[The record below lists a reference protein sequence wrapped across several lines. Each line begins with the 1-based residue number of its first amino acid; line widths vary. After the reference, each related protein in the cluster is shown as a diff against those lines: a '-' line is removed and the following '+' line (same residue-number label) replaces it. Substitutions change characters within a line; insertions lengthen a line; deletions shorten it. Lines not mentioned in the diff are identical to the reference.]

1 VLADLDGD
9 DDLDAF
15 VGIGYGKNFEYGY
28 VQYFENTGTP
38 TDSGFLAPGDRLDLV
53 DVDGDGDLDALVSH
67 FAVPSGRG
75 GPPMVGELEIGSKS
89 SGSADEHY
97 LSIWYFENIGTVQ
110 EPSWQLR
117 TGLDNPFCT
126 FNDTYTTI
134 AGGFIL
140 AGLAPTVGHLDD
152 DGLLD
157 AFIGTPNGKIQ
168 ALEDDGTGQL
178 MPWDSHPLDGV
189 DFGYDSHPHL
199 VDANGDGEL
208 DLLVGYTE
216 YDDIS
221 GNYYSRVAF
230 FFNPTGPAGL
240 GTTPDMVLDFGDE
253 IYLPAP
259 VMADLD
265 GDGDLDLLVGGATY
279 EFLSQTLFLENTGTL
294 MAPAFDVG
302 SAEQVQ
308 VLIDPPNAPAVG
320 DVNGDGFPD
329 LLIGNRTGTEFF
341 LTEMAILEV
350 TKEVTGGDMAP
361 GGTVQY
367 TIVITNVGTGTQ
379 PDDPANPELT
389 DTLPPELTLV
399 SAMVTSGPG
408 GVTTSGNTL
417 RYDGEIP
424 AGESVTI
431 LVEATIP
438 IASAGTTVENQA
450 VAFFDMDGDGENDTE
465 EPSDDPTTAAVDD
478 PTLFMIGGNDL
489 GPPEIPT
496 LSQWGAMLFAGLLS
510 LLGLFGLRRLG
521 G

>member
-1 VLADLDGD
+1 
-9 DDLDAF
+9 
-15 VGIGYGKNFEYGY
+15 
-28 VQYFENTGTP
+28 
-38 TDSGFLAPGDRLDLV
+38 
-53 DVDGDGDLDALVSH
+53 
-67 FAVPSGRG
+67 
-75 GPPMVGELEIGSKS
+75 
-89 SGSADEHY
+89 
-97 LSIWYFENIGTVQ
+97 
-110 EPSWQLR
+110 
-117 TGLDNPFCT
+117 
-126 FNDTYTTI
+126 
-134 AGGFIL
+134 
-140 AGLAPTVGHLDD
+140 
-152 DGLLD
+152 
-157 AFIGTPNGKIQ
+157 
-168 ALEDDGTGQL
+168 
-178 MPWDSHPLDGV
+178 
-189 DFGYDSHPHL
+189 
-199 VDANGDGEL
+199 
-208 DLLVGYTE
+208 
-216 YDDIS
+216 
-221 GNYYSRVAF
+221 
-230 FFNPTGPAGL
+230 
-240 GTTPDMVLDFGDE
+240 
-253 IYLPAP
+253 
-259 VMADLD
+259 MADLD

-379 PDDPANPELT
+379 VDDPTDPELT

-408 GVTTSGNTL
+408 GVTISGNTL

-465 EPSDDPTTAAVDD
+465 EPSDDPTTGAVDD

>member
-1 VLADLDGD
+1 
-9 DDLDAF
+9 
-15 VGIGYGKNFEYGY
+15 
-28 VQYFENTGTP
+28 
-38 TDSGFLAPGDRLDLV
+38 
-53 DVDGDGDLDALVSH
+53 
-67 FAVPSGRG
+67 
-75 GPPMVGELEIGSKS
+75 
-89 SGSADEHY
+89 
-97 LSIWYFENIGTVQ
+97 
-110 EPSWQLR
+110 
-117 TGLDNPFCT
+117 
-126 FNDTYTTI
+126 
-134 AGGFIL
+134 
-140 AGLAPTVGHLDD
+140 
-152 DGLLD
+152 
-157 AFIGTPNGKIQ
+157 
-168 ALEDDGTGQL
+168 
-178 MPWDSHPLDGV
+178 
-189 DFGYDSHPHL
+189 
-199 VDANGDGEL
+199 
-208 DLLVGYTE
+208 
-216 YDDIS
+216 
-221 GNYYSRVAF
+221 
-230 FFNPTGPAGL
+230 
-240 GTTPDMVLDFGDE
+240 
-253 IYLPAP
+253 
-259 VMADLD
+259 
-265 GDGDLDLLVGGATY
+265 
-279 EFLSQTLFLENTGTL
+279 

-367 TIVITNVGTGTQ
+367 TIVITNVGTGAQ
-379 PDDPANPELT
+379 VDDPTDPELT

-465 EPSDDPTTAAVDD
+465 EPSDDPTTGAVDD
-478 PTLFMIGGNDL
+478 PTAFVVGGNDL